1 MLIHRSIYKIVLAAV
16 LFSTITLYAE
26 QLQDWENPEVF
37 SVNKTQAHCTLMP
50 FADIKT
56 ALTTDPTNSEFYK
69 SLNGQWKFK
78 WSPKPVDCPADFYKV
93 DYDVTKWSNINVPGN
108 WQTQGHGKPIY
119 YNNGFP
125 FRFQQKPELKPTVVP
140 HDPNPVGSYKT
151 EFTVPQNW
159 KDRQVLIHFDGV
171 HSAFYLWVN
180 GQKVGYSQGSMTPA
194 EFNITKYLKPG
205 KNVLAAKV
213 YRWSD
218 GSYLED
224 QDMWRLSGIYRD
236 VYLYSTPT
244 VHLRDFYIRCDLDTE
259 YKDAILKIDAEL
271 QNSFRKSAKK
281 HTVEVYLYDPQ
292 MEPISKEPLVKK
304 DADFIFH
311 HNRSVVKMQSI
322 VKDPLKW
329 SAEKPNLY
337 TVVLVLKDSNGKTIE
352 VESTKFG
359 FREIEIFDSKLHI
372 NGVPIYVRGVNRH
385 EHHPRFGRAV
395 PYETMVQDVKL
406 MKQFNLNTVRTS
418 HYPNDPRWYQL
429 CDEFGLYV
437 VDEANVESC
446 GHLFD
451 FGGNDPKFKA
461 AVVDRMVSVVEHDK
475 NHPSV
480 IIWSL
485 GNEAGFGRN
494 YDHMARYAR
503 AKDPTRMV
511 AYLDKDDYGNP
522 VSDLIFPMYD
532 TIDNAINIAKKWPGR
547 PLIYC
552 EYAHSMGNSTG
563 SLQDYWDCFESHD
576 NMQGGCIWDWVDQGL
591 YKTNDDGQE
600 FLAYGGDFDDHPND
614 FTWCINGIITA
625 DRKPQPELYEVK
637 KVYQPVSVRPYD
649 LLSNKVT
656 IKNKHFFTNLNEYD
670 ANWELCE
677 NGIVIQQGKMSVLN
691 ILAGESQIVTVP
703 FKSPTISERA
713 EYWLKISF
721 NLKADTLY
729 AKKGYE
735 VAFEQ
740 LQLPMVKSFAVET
753 ENFDKYSPL
762 KITDSNSVVK
772 ITGDDFTV
780 AFSRKK
786 ACITSLV
793 YSNKEVIKTSE
804 SISAPSLNIWRAPT
818 DNDKQVLKKWKKAK
832 LDQMSL
838 SPESFEIDQLD
849 NGNVEIMTCNN
860 LTTPDANGFEHNCKY
875 TIFRNGWVKV
885 ANDVKTIGNLSKSL
899 PLPKLGIQMSIA
911 GDFSNFSWL
920 GRGPHENYADRKTGS
935 PIGLYKSTVAEQYF
949 PYIYPQETG
958 NKEDVRW
965 ASLTDNSGFGLMIVA
980 EKPMAM
986 TALNYTAKQLTD
998 AQHTYELKPGKDIS
1012 LCVDYKNRG
1021 IGNASCGSMDVLEKY
1036 NIYPAD
1042 VSFTFTLKPTNQQ
1055 NNTKKLK

>member
-1 MLIHRSIYKIVLAAV
+1 MLDYKNIYKITFTAILFLA
-16 LFSTITLYAE
+16 FPLYAE

-37 SVNKTQAHCTLMP
+37 SVNKTPAHCTLTP
-50 FADIKT
+50 FADVKT
-56 ALTTDPTNSEFYK
+56 AITSEPTNSPFYK

-78 WSPKPVDCPADFYKV
+78 WSPKPADCPADFYKV
-93 DYDVTKWSNINVPGN
+93 DYDISKWDNINVPGN
-108 WQTQGHGKPIY
+108 WQTQGYGKPIY

-125 FRFQQKPELKPTVVP
+125 FRFQQKPELQPTVVP
-140 HDPNPVGSYKT
+140 HDPNPVGSYRT

-159 KDRQVLIHFDGV
+159 KGRQVLIHFDGV
-171 HSAFYLWVN
+171 HSAFYLWIN

-236 VYLYSTPT
+236 VYMFSTPA
-244 VHLRDFYIRCDLDTE
+244 VHLRDFYVRCDLDTE

-281 HTVEVYLYDPQ
+281 HTIEVYLYDPQ
-292 MEPISKEPLVKK
+292 LRPVSKEPVMKK

-311 HNRSVVKMQSI
+311 RNRSVIKTQCI
-322 VKDPLKW
+322 VKNPLKW

-337 TVVLVLKDSNGKTIE
+337 TIVLVLKDSDGRAIE

-359 FREIEIFDSKLHI
+359 FREVEIFDSKLHI

-395 PYETMVQDVKL
+395 PYETMLEDVKL

-418 HYPNDPRWYQL
+418 HYPDDPRWYQL
-429 CDEFGLYV
+429 CDKFGLYV
-437 VDEANVESC
+437 IDEANVESC

-461 AVVDRMVSVVEHDK
+461 AVVDRMVSVVERDK

-494 YDHMARYAR
+494 YNHMARYAR
-503 AKDPTRMV
+503 TKDPTRPV
-511 AYLDKDDYGNP
+511 VYLDKDNYGNP
-522 VSDLIFPMYD
+522 VSDIISPMYD
-532 TIDNAINIAKKWPGR
+532 TIDNAVNAAKRWSDR
-547 PLIYC
+547 PFIFC

-563 SLQDYWDCFESHD
+563 SLQDYWDSFESHD

-591 YKTNDDGQE
+591 YKTNDKGQE
-600 FLAYGGDFDDHPND
+600 FLAYGGDFGDHPND

-637 KVYQPVSVRPYD
+637 KVYQPVSVKPYD

-670 ANWELCE
+670 INWELCE
-677 NGIVIQQGKMSVLN
+677 DGIIIQQGKIPVLN
-691 ILAGESQIVTVP
+691 IAAGESQIVTVD
-703 FKSPTISERA
+703 FKTPTLLPGA
-713 EYWLKISF
+713 EYWLKLSF
-721 NLKADTLY
+721 NLKANTLY

-740 LQLPMVKSFAVET
+740 LQLPFESLATKTAKLDT
-753 ENFDKYSPL
+753 YNDL
-762 KITDSNSVVK
+762 KIADSDSVIK
-772 ITGDDFTV
+772 ITGDDFSVT
-780 AFSRKK
+780 FSRKN
-786 ACITSLV
+786 ACMTSLV
-793 YSNKEVIKTSE
+793 YNGKEVIKTSKA
-804 SISAPSLNIWRAPT
+804 IAAPALNIWRAPT
-818 DNDKQVLKKWKKAK
+818 DNDKQMLKKWEKAK
-832 LDQMSL
+832 LDQMNL
-838 SPESFEIDQLD
+838 SPKSLEINQLD
-849 NGNVEIMTCNN
+849 CGDIEITTCNT
-860 LTTPDANGFEHNCKY
+860 LTTPETNGFEHNCKY
-875 TIFRNGWVKV
+875 TISRNGWIKLENNVKP
-885 ANDVKTIGNLSKSL
+885 IGNLPESL
-899 PLPKLGIQMSIA
+899 PLPKLGMQFTVA
-911 GDFSNFSWL
+911 GEFSNFSWL
-920 GRGPHENYADRKTGS
+920 GRGPYENYADRKTAS

-949 PYIYPQETG
+949 PYVYPQETG

-965 ASLTDNSGFGLMIVA
+965 ASLTDNSGSGLMVVA

-986 TALNYTAKQLTD
+986 SALNYTAKQLTD
-998 AQHTYELKPGKDIS
+998 AQHTYELKPNKEIT

-1036 NIYPAD
+1036 NVYPTA
-1042 VSFTFTLKPTNQQ
+1042 VSFGFTLKPANKQ
-1055 NNTKKLK
+1055 NGVKSLK